1 MDTTWRIALST
12 FAASVFTPIL
22 LRALSRELPPR
33 QTDATEHESLSD
45 KHRSIELWSQ
55 VAAFIGIIGAGA
67 FLITAHLGNTPWI
80 VGLVFG
86 WPVLVAIL
94 FIAAFTLPHGLS
106 CWREFWR
113 LYELRYDIQRLGMSA
128 LQDTSQRGNTR
139 QPCGATVPRVHCESI
154 AVICES
160 HI

>member
-12 FAASVFTPIL
+12 LAASVFTPII
-22 LRALSRELPPR
+22 LRALSRALPPR
-33 QTDATEHESLSD
+33 QTNPTDRESLPY
-45 KHRSIELWSQ
+45 KYRSIELWSQ

-67 FLITAHLGNTPWI
+67 FLISAHLGNTPWI

-113 LYELRYDIQRLGMSA
+113 FYELRYDIQLRFLAPLYAALCALGLVS
-128 LQDTSQRGNTR
+128 T
-139 QPCGATVPRVHCESI
+139 
-154 AVICES
+154 AVLVS
-160 HI
+160 R